1 MTQEL
6 EFVNPGGNLVLDES
20 EIVAKD
26 LAKVHTGIGDARV
39 DVVENDA
46 IIPFVQRQDRVNY
59 RIDGETEWTGYVVG
73 FSGND
78 RTGMWTLRLDGIGK
92 RLEETRPD
100 YESLGEAV
108 VYTNTALDSAI
119 RNYWGRTPFSAT
131 VTDQQT
137 ELVAQDEELQAAD
150 TTTEWGN
157 ITSFSESDP
166 LVIQN
171 GNLEL
176 AQTCFT
182 TEGEEPTSDT
192 GFTFIGRPEYSG
204 NGVSDGNGAG
214 AGISSAGESLTF
226 EFTTAYDIPES
237 AVSFYVRQEATGDG
251 TPGISYQL
259 DGSEFATLAFSSSI
273 GRLVLGWDDM
283 ADDPFGTTSGYE
295 GGTLSAGTHTFTIK
309 VTQGTADDFDDLVVD
324 VVAPADNRFT
334 VTLDDTVTTNSDGN
348 NVLSGPELYPDE
360 LDVTLQQTSTSFNI
374 TEATITSTWNDTSG
388 PQAIAVSNDNGANFI
403 ESANTA
409 TDTFNFTTSGREA
422 ITRFTLG
429 RYGSRTTATPTTGHL
444 GQNVQDYL
452 LEVDLNDL
460 VVIDRLELTRDHF
473 ANLKQ
478 LHDYGDF
485 LWVIEHD
492 SGDLDTLTVRSFN
505 RGAETRTSPF
515 AFLKPANR
523 SPEVAAE
530 NYFNSVRLEGA
541 LQPDGTRPTAE
552 VKDDDAISND
562 GREITPGVLRD
573 QSISTEAGAA
583 FRANA
588 LLQAALENDA
598 LRGTIDTYP
607 SYVEPGFAYE
617 IDFGQGPE
625 FKTLESLSITESV
638 GDVGATA
645 EFVTR
650 EQLSETISNL
660 KREGR
665 NLGNQV

>member
-59 RIDGETEWTGYVVG
+59 KIDGTTEWTGYVVG

-137 ELVAQDEELQAAD
+137 ELVAEDEELQSAD
-150 TTTEWGN
+150 TTTEWSN
-157 ITSFSESDP
+157 IYTPADTDP
-166 LVIQN
+166 IATQN

-176 AQTCFT
+176 LQSAFVQ
-182 TEGEEPTSDT
+182 EGEDGT
-192 GFTFIGRPEYSG
+192 GDLS
-204 NGVSDGNGAG
+204 GVSDGEYSDG
-214 AGISSAGESLTF
+214 
-226 EFTTAYDIPES
+226 TAAEIPLIGGDLSWTITPEYDIEAS
-237 AVSFYVRQEATGDG
+237 NVGIAFRDEIVNSNSEADWFFNGEQLDAVAGSGKFLGWTNVSDGGFYTTGFDGYTGQTLEAGTTYTLELDATGDATG
-251 TPGISYQL
+251 YHVDLICVYDRRFNYFFDNDNGGGGGYL
-259 DGSEFATLAFSSSI
+259 D
-273 GRLVLGWDDM
+273 
-283 ADDPFGTTSGYE
+283 
-295 GGTLSAGTHTFTIK
+295 
-309 VTQGTADDFDDLVVD
+309 
-324 VVAPADNRFT
+324 
-334 VTLDDTVTTNSDGN
+334 
-348 NVLSGPELYPDE
+348 GPELYPDE
-360 LDVTLQQTSTSFNI
+360 VDVTLQQTSTSFNI

-429 RYGSRTTATPTTGHL
+429 RYGSRTTATPKTGHL

-523 SPEVAAE
+523 SPEVA
-530 NYFNSVRLEGA
+530 V
-541 LQPDGTRPTAE
+541 
-552 VKDDDAISND
+552 
-562 GREITPGVLRD
+562 TPYG
-573 QSISTEAGAA
+573 
-583 FRANA
+583 
-588 LLQAALENDA
+588 
-598 LRGTIDTYP
+598 
-607 SYVEPGFAYE
+607 
-617 IDFGQGPE
+617 
-625 FKTLESLSITESV
+625 
-638 GDVGATA
+638 
-645 EFVTR
+645 
-650 EQLSETISNL
+650 EQ
-660 KREGR
+660 
-665 NLGNQV
+665 